1 MASLKLF
8 SANGKIK
15 LVQKNSINFLSANNV
30 QKISANKCVQKK
42 GLVQKN

>member
-15 LVQKNSINFLSANNV
+15 LVQKNWINILSENNL
-30 QKISANKCVQKK
+30 QKISANKCIQKV